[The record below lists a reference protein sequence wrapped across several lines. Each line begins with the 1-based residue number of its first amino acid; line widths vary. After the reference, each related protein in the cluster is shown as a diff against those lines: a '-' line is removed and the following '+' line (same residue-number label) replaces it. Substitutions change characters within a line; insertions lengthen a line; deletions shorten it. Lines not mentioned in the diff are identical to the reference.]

1 MEYTIQNKHNNS
13 NNITHSSDLKFRK
26 PILADGYAIYQ
37 LIKSSPPLDLNSSYL
52 YFLQASHFADTCI
65 VAEHNGQIIGFLSAY
80 FQPDKPQAIFV
91 WQVAVGESH
100 RGQGLAKAMLNALL
114 KNQPEDSAMTEIT
127 CTISPS
133 NKASK
138 SLFNSFAKTHRLL
151 LQTAPFIN
159 EAHFG
164 EENHEAEELYILKA
178 ADNQK
183 LIPYL
188 SIKETL

>member
-1 MEYTIQNKHNNS
+1 MTHN
-13 NNITHSSDLKFRK
+13 THNAPTPLNFRK
-26 PILADGYAIYQ
+26 PKLSDGQAIYR

-65 VAEHNGQIIGFLSAY
+65 VAEQNEQIIGFLSAY
-80 FQPDKPQAIFV
+80 LQPDKPQALFV
-91 WQVAVGESH
+91 WQVAVAESH
-100 RGQGLAKAMLNALL
+100 RGRGLAKSMLAALV
-114 KNQPEDSAMTEIT
+114 KNQPSDSAITEIT

-133 NKASK
+133 NKASQ
-138 SLFNSFAKTHRLL
+138 SLFNSFAKKYGLL

-164 EENHEAEELYILKA
+164 DEAHEAEDLYILKA

-188 SIKETL
+188 S

>member
-1 MEYTIQNKHNNS
+1 MEKIIQNTHNNLS
-13 NNITHSSDLKFRK
+13 NVSFRK
-26 PILADGYAIYQ
+26 PILSDGYAIYQ

-65 VAEHNGQIIGFLSAY
+65 VAEEDGQIVGFLSAY
-80 FQPDKPQAIFV
+80 FRPDKPQSLFV
-91 WQVAVGESH
+91 WQVVVAKSQ
-100 RGQGLAKAMLNALL
+100 RGRGLAKALLLELL
-114 KNQPEDSAMTEIT
+114 KNQPNDSAMTEIT

-133 NKASK
+133 NKASQ
-138 SLFNSFAKTHRLL
+138 SLFNSFAKTHGLL
-151 LQTAPFIN
+151 LQTVPFIN

>member
-1 MEYTIQNKHNNS
+1 MTHN
-13 NNITHSSDLKFRK
+13 THNDSKTLSFRK
-26 PILADGYAIYQ
+26 PNLSDGYAIYQ

-65 VAEHNGQIIGFLSAY
+65 VAEQNGQMIGFLSGY
-80 FQPDKPQAIFV
+80 LQPDKTQALFV
-91 WQVAVGESH
+91 WQVAVAENQ
-100 RGQGLAKAMLNALL
+100 RGRGLGKAMLLALL
-114 KNQPEDSAMTEIT
+114 KNQPNDSAVTELT

-133 NKASK
+133 NKASQ
-138 SLFNSFAKTHRLL
+138 SLFNSFAKTHGLL

-159 EAHFG
+159 EADFG
-164 EENHEAEELYILKA
+164 EEIHEAEDLYILKA

-188 SIKETL
+188 SLKENL

>member
-1 MEYTIQNKHNNS
+1 MENIIENPHNDS
-13 NNITHSSDLKFRK
+13 NNPNDLSFRK
-26 PILADGYAIYQ
+26 PILTDGHAIYQ

-65 VAEHNGQIIGFLSAY
+65 VAEQNGQIIGFLSAY
-80 FQPDKPQAIFV
+80 FQPDKPQALFV
-91 WQVAVGESH
+91 WQVAVAESQ
-100 RGQGLAKAMLNALL
+100 RGRGLAKGLLLALL
-114 KNQPEDSAMTEIT
+114 KNQPNDSAMTEIT

-133 NKASK
+133 NKASQ
-138 SLFNSFAKTHRLL
+138 SLFKSFAKTHGLL

-164 EENHEAEELYILKA
+164 EENHEAEDLYILKA

-188 SIKETL
+188 SIKENL

>member
-1 MEYTIQNKHNNS
+1 MENIIENTHNDS
-13 NNITHSSDLKFRK
+13 NNPSDLSFRK
-26 PILADGYAIYQ
+26 PILTDGYAIYQ

-65 VAEHNGQIIGFLSAY
+65 VAEQNGQIIGFLSAY
-80 FQPDKPQAIFV
+80 YQPDKPQALFV
-91 WQVAVGESH
+91 WQVVVAESH
-100 RGQGLAKAMLNALL
+100 RGQGLAKALLLALL
-114 KNQPEDSAMTEIT
+114 KNQPKDSAMTEIT

-133 NKASK
+133 NKASQ
-138 SLFNSFAKTHRLL
+138 SLFNSFAKTHGLL
-151 LQTAPFIN
+151 LQTAPFIS
-159 EAHFG
+159 EAFFG
-164 EENHEAEELYILKA
+164 EEDHEAEDLYILKA